1 VTGVVALGWGSE
13 LPATTVTNDEL
24 AGALGVDAAAL
35 EALPSDEQAVVR
47 LAYFRGLSQSEVA
60 AALGIPLGT
69 VKSRLRRAFGRLRES
84 LAGLE
89 DWVV

>member
-1 VTGVVALGWGSE
+1 MSRRWCSS
-13 LPATTVTNDEL
+13 PIS
-24 AGALGVDAAAL
+24 GA
-35 EALPSDEQAVVR
+35 
-47 LAYFRGLSQSEVA
+47 LSQSEVA